1 MSVIFN
7 KHRCGRDYVLYRLA
21 DSIVRIILWL
31 IAVGLVATAIAMELL
46 PEDEA
51 KVYVIPILV
60 AALFACI
67 AQYSNFR
74 TIRTWK
80 N

>member
-1 MSVIFN
+1 M
-7 KHRCGRDYVLYRLA
+7 LYRVA
-21 DSIVRIILWL
+21 DPIVRVILWL
-31 IAVGLVATAIAMELL
+31 ISVGLVATAIAVELL

-67 AQYSNFR
+67 AHNSNFR
-74 TIRTWK
+74 K